1 MADVYI
7 IYAKE
12 NSKTALKVRDLLSA
26 SWSVWLDDLIVGD
39 FSVAITENL
48 KEAKCVV
55 ALYSSFAHKHTIT
68 GELSLAEK
76 YQKKVV
82 PLILDDSDPPYPYGH
97 FSSVDF
103 RSWQGEADHSCFQLL
118 QKKIGLVVPPQ
129 GKPVRL
135 ATIADGALALPNVF
149 MSVSSHETQ
158 FDPVEAL
165 EALTVYPT
173 RSILVSAYDLVNS
186 ESRHKMIA
194 EITTY
199 RDLGGFVL
207 IDSGNYEAYR
217 LNDKQWKPSNLKRA
231 LTDTPHDWAFCF
243 DNMTPSDKFEV
254 AVRQVIKAV
263 ERDAKHTSAPVLPII
278 HVKQTPKGLERLPR
292 IVRAISE
299 HLQPPIIA
307 IPEREL
313 GAGLAQR
320 ALTVRH
326 IRDELDKLPYYQP
339 IHLLGTGNPWSIA
352 LLAAAGADTF
362 DGLEWC
368 RFAVDPELERL
379 HHFQHFD
386 FFKTKRI
393 RSEFMDRV
401 MANNNIG
408 YAGKVA
414 FHNLEYYAEFGRI
427 MRDMY
432 SKGREEPFAMG
443 VTGMKSAELRSL
455 FPGIF
460 L

>member
-7 IYAKE
+7 IYAQE
-12 NSKTALKVRDLLSA
+12 NRTTALRVRDLLSG
-26 SWSVWLDDLIVGD
+26 SWSVWLDDLVVGD
-39 FSVAITENL
+39 FSASIKKNL

-55 ALYSSFAHKHTIT
+55 ALYSEFADKHTIT
-68 GELSLAEK
+68 GELSLAVK
-76 YQKKVV
+76 YQKTVV
-82 PLILDDSDPPYPYGH
+82 PLVLDDSDPPYPYGH

-103 RSWQGEADHSCFQLL
+103 RSWQGEEDHASFRLL
-118 QKKIGLVVPPQ
+118 QKKIELITPPAS
-129 GKPVRL
+129 KPTRL
-135 ATIADGALALPNVF
+135 TISAKGVIALPNVF

-158 FDPVEAL
+158 FDPVEAI
-165 EALTVYPT
+165 EALRIHETP
-173 RSILVSAYDLVNS
+173 SILVSAYDLVNS
-186 ESRHKMIA
+186 KSRNEMIA
-194 EITTY
+194 AIGAY
-199 RDLGGFVL
+199 REKGGFVL

-217 LNDKQWKPSNLKRA
+217 LKDDKWKPAHLRRA
-231 LTDTPHDWAFCF
+231 LIDTPHDWAFCF
-243 DNMTPSDKFEV
+243 DNMKPSDKFDV
-254 AVRQVIKAV
+254 AVRQVLKAV
-263 ERDAKHTSAPVLPII
+263 ERDAKHTSSPVLPII
-278 HVKQTPKGLERLPR
+278 HVKHTPAGLERLPR

-313 GAGLAQR
+313 GAGLTQR

-326 IRDELDKLPYYQP
+326 IRNELDKLPYYQP

-368 RFAVDPELERL
+368 RFAIDPDLERL

-401 MANNNIG
+401 MANDDIG

-414 FHNLEYYAEFGRI
+414 FHNLEYYAEFVRI

-443 VTGMKSAELRSL
+443 VTGMKSAELRLL

>member
-12 NSKTALKVRDLLSA
+12 NRATALKVRDYLSA

-39 FSVAITENL
+39 FNVAIKENIQ
-48 KEAKCVV
+48 EAKCVV
-55 ALYSSFAHKHTIT
+55 ALYSSFASKPAVT

-76 YQKKVV
+76 YQKKII
-82 PLILDDSDPPYPYGH
+82 PLILDDSDPPYPYSH

-103 RSWQGEADHSCFQLL
+103 RSWPGAADHPTFQLL
-118 QKKIGLVVPPQ
+118 QKKIGLVVPPRT
-129 GKPVRL
+129 KPTRL
-135 ATIADGALALPNVF
+135 NAIAGGALPLPNVF

-158 FDPVEAL
+158 FDPVDAL
-165 EALTVYPT
+165 SALRVHATS
-173 RSILVSAYDLVNS
+173 SILVSAYDLIHS
-186 ESRHKMIA
+186 ESRADMID
-194 EITTY
+194 EIQAY
-199 RDLGGFVL
+199 RDKGGFVL
-207 IDSGNYEAYR
+207 IDSGNYEAHR
-217 LNDKQWKPSNLKRA
+217 LKDVSWKPSHLKRV
-231 LTDTPHDWAFCF
+231 LIDTPHDWAFCF
-243 DNMTPSDKFEV
+243 DNMKPSDKFDV
-254 AVRQVIKAV
+254 AVRQVVKAV
-263 ERDAKHTSAPVLPII
+263 ERDAKHTHAKMLPIV
-278 HVKQTPKGLERLPR
+278 HVKQNDAGLARLPR
-292 IVRAISE
+292 IIRAISE
-299 HLQPPIIA
+299 HLHPPIIA

-320 ALTVRH
+320 ALTVRQ
-326 IRDELDKLPYYQP
+326 IRDELDKLPYYQS

-352 LLAAAGADTF
+352 VLAAAGADTF

-386 FFKTKRI
+386 FFRTKRI
-393 RSEFMDRV
+393 RSDFMDV
-401 MANNNIG
+401 VDADEDIG

-414 FHNLEYYAEFGRI
+414 FHNLEYYGEFGRV

-432 SKGREEPFAMG
+432 SKGREEAFAMG
-443 VTGMKSAELRSL
+443 VTGIKSAELRKL

>member
-7 IYAKE
+7 IYARE
-12 NSKTALKVRDLLSA
+12 NLDTAQKVRSLLSA
-26 SWSVWLDDLIVGD
+26 SWDVWLDDLIVGD
-39 FSVAITENL
+39 FSYEIKKSL
-48 KEAKCVV
+48 QQAKCVV
-55 ALYSSFAHKHTIT
+55 ALYSAFTEKPAVTD
-68 GELSLAEK
+68 ELRLAVKYEK
-76 YQKKVV
+76 KII
-82 PLILDDSDPPYPYGH
+82 PLILDDSDPPYSFGN

-103 RSWQGEADHSCFQLL
+103 RQWLGKANDLCFQQL
-118 QKKIGLVVPPQ
+118 QKKISLVIPPRK
-129 GKPVRL
+129 KPARL
-135 ATIADGALALPNVF
+135 TKTTGGAISLPNLF

-165 EALTVYPT
+165 EALAVYPAG
-173 RSILVSAYDLVNS
+173 SILVSAYDLVRSDSRNDMIS
-186 ESRHKMIA
+186 EISA
-194 EITTY
+194 Y
-199 RDLGGFVL
+199 RENGGFVL

-217 LNDKQWKPSNLKRA
+217 LKDTTWKASHLKQA
-231 LTDTPHDWAFCF
+231 LRDTPHDWVFCF
-243 DNMTPSDKFEV
+243 DNMKPSDKYDV
-254 AVRQVIKAV
+254 AVRQIIKAV

-278 HVKQTPKGLERLPR
+278 HVKQNSEGLQRLPQ

-299 HLQPPIIA
+299 HLRPPLIA

-320 ALTVRH
+320 ALTVRF

-352 LLAAAGADTF
+352 LLGAAGADTF

-368 RFAVDPELERL
+368 RFAADPELDRL

-386 FFKTKRI
+386 FFKEKRS

-401 MANNNIG
+401 MANDEID

-414 FHNLEYYAEFGRI
+414 FHNLEYYAEFSRI

-432 SKGREEPFAMG
+432 AKGREEPFAMG
-443 VTGMKSAELRSL
+443 VTGLKSEEMRSL
-455 FPGIF
+455 FPGVF

>member
-217 LNDKQWKPSNLKRA
+217 LN
-231 LTDTPHDWAFCF
+231 C
-243 DNMTPSDKFEV
+243 
-254 AVRQVIKAV
+254 
-263 ERDAKHTSAPVLPII
+263 
-278 HVKQTPKGLERLPR
+278 
-292 IVRAISE
+292 
-299 HLQPPIIA
+299 
-307 IPEREL
+307 
-313 GAGLAQR
+313 
-320 ALTVRH
+320 
-326 IRDELDKLPYYQP
+326 
-339 IHLLGTGNPWSIA
+339 
-352 LLAAAGADTF
+352 
-362 DGLEWC
+362 C
-368 RFAVDPELERL
+368 R
-379 HHFQHFD
+379 
-386 FFKTKRI
+386 
-393 RSEFMDRV
+393 
-401 MANNNIG
+401 
-408 YAGKVA
+408 
-414 FHNLEYYAEFGRI
+414 
-427 MRDMY
+427 
-432 SKGREEPFAMG
+432 
-443 VTGMKSAELRSL
+443 
-455 FPGIF
+455 
-460 L
+460 

>member
-1 MADVYI
+1 
-7 IYAKE
+7 
-12 NSKTALKVRDLLSA
+12 
-26 SWSVWLDDLIVGD
+26 
-39 FSVAITENL
+39 
-48 KEAKCVV
+48 
-55 ALYSSFAHKHTIT
+55 
-68 GELSLAEK
+68 
-76 YQKKVV
+76 
-82 PLILDDSDPPYPYGH
+82 
-97 FSSVDF
+97 
-103 RSWQGEADHSCFQLL
+103 
-118 QKKIGLVVPPQ
+118 
-129 GKPVRL
+129 
-135 ATIADGALALPNVF
+135 

-165 EALTVYPT
+165 EALTVYPAS
-173 RSILVSAYDLVNS
+173 SILVSAYDLVRS
-186 ESRHKMIA
+186 EFRKDMIS
-194 EITTY
+194 EISAY
-199 RDLGGFVL
+199 RQKGGFVL

-217 LNDKQWKPSNLKRA
+217 LDDDTWKPSHLKRA
-231 LTDTPHDWAFCF
+231 LLDTPHDWAFCF
-243 DNMTPSDKFEV
+243 DNMKPSDKYDV
-254 AVRQVIKAV
+254 AVRQVVKAV
-263 ERDAKHTSAPVLPII
+263 ERDAKHTTAPVLPII
-278 HVKQTPKGLERLPR
+278 HVKQTAIGLERLPQ
-292 IVRAISE
+292 IVRAVSE
-299 HLQPPIIA
+299 QLRPPIIA

-326 IRDELDKLPYYQP
+326 IRDELDKLAYYQP

-386 FFKTKRI
+386 FFIPKRI

-401 MANNNIG
+401 MANESIG

-432 SKGREEPFAMG
+432 SKGREELFAMG
-443 VTGMKSAELRSL
+443 VTRMKSNEIRTL